1 MLIACRDFKSKQMN
15 ILILLVIAMFI
26 ITACYVGYYESQNQ
40 QVEEVK
46 GHSIELKILN
56 GEADMILT
64 NKDLKLKSII

>member
-1 MLIACRDFKSKQMN
+1 MLIAYRDFKSKQMN

-56 GEADMILT
+56 EEIDSVLT
-64 NKDLKLKSII
+64 NENLKLKSII